1 METARRRAFLEAMAE
16 KAETDGARLKALD
29 LLERLDAREEASRRP
44 EPPDFQYD
52 DEWLARTAALFL
64 GLGFAA
70 PLIEERAR
78 EIRGRGDTRALRRPG
93 RSRTGAQLPGA
104 SGYTQTSSCSPAS
117 PPRSRGRGPFR
128 SRRSGAPRS
137 VIRAVRPCGLR
148 TPAPRRPPRT
158 QGRRSRCP
166 SRRG

>member
-78 EIRGRGDTRALRRPG
+78 EIAAVATRERFAVLDAHAQGAASGGVRLHADLIMLARLASALTRA
-93 RSRTGAQLPGA
+93 
-104 SGYTQTSSCSPAS
+104 
-117 PPRSRGRGPFR
+117 
-128 SRRSGAPRS
+128 
-137 VIRAVRPCGLR
+137 RAVPL
-148 TPAPRRPPRT
+148 AA
-158 QGRRSRCP
+158 
-166 SRRG
+166 

>member
-70 PLIEERAR
+70 PLIEERAQEIAAVATR
-78 EIRGRGDTRALRRPG
+78 ERFAVLDAHAQGRSFRGVRLHADLIMLARLASALTRA
-93 RSRTGAQLPGA
+93 
-104 SGYTQTSSCSPAS
+104 
-117 PPRSRGRGPFR
+117 
-128 SRRSGAPRS
+128 
-137 VIRAVRPCGLR
+137 RAVPL
-148 TPAPRRPPRT
+148 AA
-158 QGRRSRCP
+158 
-166 SRRG
+166 

>member
-70 PLIEERAR
+70 PLIEEQAR
-78 EIRGRGDTRALRRPG
+78 EIRGRGDTRALRPSWTLTHR
-93 RSRTGAQLPGA
+93 GAA
-104 SGYTQTSSCSPAS
+104 SGGVRLHADLIMLARLAS
-117 PPRSRGRGPFR
+117 ALTR
-128 SRRSGAPRS
+128 A
-137 VIRAVRPCGLR
+137 RAVPL
-148 TPAPRRPPRT
+148 AA
-158 QGRRSRCP
+158 
-166 SRRG
+166 

>member
-29 LLERLDAREEASRRP
+29 LLERLDAPEEASRRP

-70 PLIEERAR
+70 PPIEERAQEIAAVATR
-78 EIRGRGDTRALRRPG
+78 ERFAVLDAHAQGRSFRGRPATRRPHH
-93 RSRTGAQLPGA
+93 A
-104 SGYTQTSSCSPAS
+104 
-117 PPRSRGRGPFR
+117 
-128 SRRSGAPRS
+128 
-137 VIRAVRPCGLR
+137 
-148 TPAPRRPPRT
+148 RPPRLRAHAGA
-158 QGRRSRCP
+158 GRSA
-166 SRRG
+166 RGVATRLGALFVLCGLAG

>member
-70 PLIEERAR
+70 PLIEERAQEIAAVATR
-78 EIRGRGDTRALRRPG
+78 ERFAVLDAHAQ
-93 RSRTGAQLPGA
+93 GAA
-104 SGYTQTSSCSPAS
+104 SGVPGYTQTSSCSPAS